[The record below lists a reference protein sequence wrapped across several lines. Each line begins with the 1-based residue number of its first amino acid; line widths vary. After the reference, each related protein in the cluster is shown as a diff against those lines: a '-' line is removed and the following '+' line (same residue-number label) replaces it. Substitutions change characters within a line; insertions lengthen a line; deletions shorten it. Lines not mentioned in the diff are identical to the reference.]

1 MDRRMDGTAPRGGDD
16 PAAAATDRAQ
26 HLLPSVAVA
35 ILQDRQ
41 RVEQAS
47 RALADARDIQG
58 WSVRFGLLGDV
69 NRLKILLALHRAPGI
84 TVGDLA
90 AVVGMTDNAASQA
103 LAALRMAGVVVAE
116 RDGRFRRWA
125 VTDAAVH
132 DILHAVGAGH
142 SALHP
147 DH

>member
-1 MDRRMDGTAPRGGDD
+1 MDAD
-16 PAAAATDRAQ
+16 PPDTGSLPVHDR
-26 HLLPSVAVA
+26 LPSVAVA
-35 ILQDRQ
+35 ILKDRQ
-41 RVEQAS
+41 RIEQAQ
-47 RALADARDIQG
+47 RALQDARDIDA
-58 WSVRFGLLGDV
+58 WNVRFALLGDV

-90 AVVGMTDNAASQA
+90 GVVGMTDNATSQA
-103 LAALRMAGVVVAE
+103 LGALRIAGVVAAT

-125 VTDAAVH
+125 VTDPAVH
-132 DILHAVGAGH
+132 DILHTVGAGH